1 MKFFRARFLIP
12 VRPFLLRFFPV
23 FIGAIFM
30 GILGGTAVVAL
41 LEHYYPRTAP
51 WALSASAAENAC
63 VGLAF
68 FITLC
73 NFMIAYGRPKWVWGM
88 YGLFIAC
95 LLVALPG
102 FQFSPHPFI
111 YAESLFWPVLGLL
124 LLRSKR
130 HREMCAK
137 AVELHHMRR
146 KVSAA
151 INKRR
156 KHERAIIR
164 IKKSRER

>member
-1 MKFFRARFLIP
+1 MKLFRPRFLIP

-51 WALSASAAENAC
+51 WALSASAAEKAC
-63 VGLAF
+63 VVLAL

-73 NFMIAYGRPKWVWGM
+73 NVMIAFGRPKWVWGM

-95 LLVALPG
+95 LFFALAA
-102 FQFSPHPFI
+102 FRFSPHPFI
-111 YAESLFWPVLGLL
+111 YGESVVWPLLGLVL
-124 LLRSKR
+124 LSSKR
-130 HREMCAK
+130 HGEMRAK
-137 AVELHHMRR
+137 CLELRHLRG
-146 KVSAA
+146 KVIAA
-151 INKRR
+151 IEKRR

-164 IKKSRER
+164 IKKPK

>member
-1 MKFFRARFLIP
+1 MRFFRVRFLIP

-23 FIGAIFM
+23 FMGAIFM

-51 WALSASAAENAC
+51 WALSASAAEKAC
-63 VGLAF
+63 VVLAL

-95 LLVALPG
+95 LLFALPA
-102 FQFSPHPFI
+102 FRFSPHPFI
-111 YAESLFWPVLGLL
+111 YVESVVWPLLGLIL
-124 LLRSKR
+124 LSSKRHGEMRANCVELRRLRSKV
-130 HREMCAK
+130 MD
-137 AVELHHMRR
+137 
-146 KVSAA
+146 A
-151 INKRR
+151 IEKRR

-164 IKKSRER
+164 IKKPR

>member
-1 MKFFRARFLIP
+1 MKLFRPRFLIP

-51 WALSASAAENAC
+51 WALSASAAEKAC
-63 VGLAF
+63 VVLALF
-68 FITLC
+68 VTLC
-73 NFMIAYGRPKWVWGM
+73 NVMIAFGRPKWVWGM

-95 LLVALPG
+95 LFFALVA
-102 FQFSPHPFI
+102 FRFSPHPFI
-111 YAESLFWPVLGLL
+111 YGESVVWPLLGLVL
-124 LLRSKR
+124 LSSKR
-130 HREMCAK
+130 HGEMRDKCL
-137 AVELHHMRR
+137 ELRHLRG
-146 KVSAA
+146 KVIAS
-151 INKRR
+151 IEKRR

-164 IKKSRER
+164 IKKPR